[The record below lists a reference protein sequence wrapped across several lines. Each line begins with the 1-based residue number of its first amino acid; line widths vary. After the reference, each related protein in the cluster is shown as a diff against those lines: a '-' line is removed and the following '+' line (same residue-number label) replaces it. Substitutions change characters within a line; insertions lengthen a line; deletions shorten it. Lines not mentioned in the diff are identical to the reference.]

1 MHAIETSV
9 NEGIAGEIR
18 TVKKL
23 ASSLFCLAKSVLVT
37 YLERNKVFHLI
48 TSDGEPDL
56 KVLEE
61 TFRRE
66 FRFESNVALDITFQR
81 LDADWG
87 EHIDLDIGSKLNH
100 KDKLKAIVT
109 PCQSQIRMSQIRNE
123 RAR

>member
-1 MHAIETSV
+1 M
-9 NEGIAGEIR
+9 
-18 TVKKL
+18 
-23 ASSLFCLAKSVLVT
+23 AKSVLVT

-61 TFRRE
+61 MFRRE

-87 EHIDLDIGSKLNH
+87 EYIDLDSGSKLNH
-100 KDKLKAIVT
+100 KEKLKAIVT
-109 PCQSQIRMSQIRNE
+109 PRLTSTSNTTE
-123 RAR
+123 VYLA